1 MTVSRSLLFSKV
13 KSVQRTNFYN
23 FLRVK
28 MQNHN
33 WVFDGILEGLILL
46 FAHISYVVCICVAFN
61 KLVFLAF
68 SYLNFCTWCWNLK
81 MMMIFAFLQIQ
92 LCITH
97 FCRTK
102 FLRRTVEIN
111 HMITVEISNWH
122 WLLMAWP
129 HINETH
135 ENIYDWNSFY

>member
-1 MTVSRSLLFSKV
+1 MGFWWNFRRS
-13 KSVQRTNFYN
+13 YY
-23 FLRVK
+23 
-28 MQNHN
+28 
-33 WVFDGILEGLILL
+33 L

-68 SYLNFCTWCWNLK
+68 SYLNFAWCWNLK

-135 ENIYDWNSFY
+135 ENIYDWNSFSKSIVLEWQVGLRVCDILVFNVITTYKRLHYWC